1 MPWIFF
7 ARGKGGQSLS
17 SLSLDHLRCSE
28 MIDWS
33 QLHSWIHAMQE
44 RHVHA
49 MPLNGLLPQIFG
61 EFARLLHFAV
71 ATLHFHAEGPEM
83 SCRHVNRAPK
93 KNS

>member
-1 MPWIFF
+1 
-7 ARGKGGQSLS
+7 
-17 SLSLDHLRCSE
+17 

-49 MPLNGLLPQIFG
+49 MPLNGLLPQICG

-71 ATLHFHAEGPEM
+71 AALHFHAEGPELLR
-83 SCRHVNRAPK
+83 RHVFFAPK
-93 KNS
+93 SAQGDSEKILEKKPICQL